1 MKTSDEMVSSL
12 LERRDAY
19 VTRQNQKR
27 RTVMRFA
34 SVTCAVALVALL
46 GVGVAHSGWLTPV
59 TPSVDDPA
67 VTAPITKPT
76 EEGSRPTGGDDGSC
90 TVHSLRY
97 HSIPSNFRDY
107 DIEAWI
113 ESIEEDEEEGKY
125 NESSN
130 IVNFVEYFNIPR
142 ERFIEL
148 MKWDAEKMDELMDDA
163 EGNRYCPYTYNQFLD
178 AIYDDNAELTAWV
191 FAPCS
196 TWPMASE
203 WDLLGE
209 EGLVPEEWPPEG
221 YGFGETLPEME
232 ETEE

>member
-1 MKTSDEMVSSL
+1 MKKWLALFVCIIMILTVSACGQ
-12 LERRDAY
+12 E
-19 VTRQNQKR
+19 
-27 RTVMRFA
+27 
-34 SVTCAVALVALL
+34 
-46 GVGVAHSGWLTPV
+46 PV
-59 TPSVDDPA
+59 ELDDP
-67 VTAPITKPT
+67 TATPT
-76 EEGSRPTGGDDGSC
+76 TEAAENNASHTGGDDESC

-148 MKWDAEKMDELMDDA
+148 MKWDAEKLDELVDDA

-178 AIYDDNAELTAWV
+178 AIYGDNAGLTAWV
-191 FAPCS
+191 FASES
-196 TWPMASE
+196 TWPEMK
-203 WDLLGE
+203 E
-209 EGLVPEEWPPEG
+209 EN
-221 YGFGETLPEME
+221 
-232 ETEE
+232 